1 MSNSGLSRQADLP
14 VRLPPR
20 LELARLPTP
29 LRQLQRFP
37 GVPAGTRLWIKHDEQ
52 TGTELSGN
60 KVRKL
65 EFTLAEALSQGCDTL
80 ITCGGTQSNHARA
93 TAVLGARL
101 GLSVHLILRGEKPGE
116 ADGNLLLD
124 YLTGATVHYLPQ
136 SEWDSHETLAREI
149 QQSLGSAGHKALFIP
164 TGASDEVGLWGY
176 VAACGELREDFRAA
190 SLRPDIIAVA
200 TGSGGTQS
208 GLIAGSALFELGA
221 GIRAFNVCDDAAW
234 FHDKVRGDLKRWQ
247 SRYADCLP
255 EGFDAM
261 ALPVTTVDGYVG
273 PGYGQAEPPVYDT
286 IAALARSEGIILD
299 PVYTGKAF
307 HGLLQELRHG
317 TLRGARDVVFI
328 HTGGLFG
335 LFPHRG
341 HFLFS

>member
-1 MSNSGLSRQADLP
+1 MSNSDLSRQADAF
-14 VRLPPR
+14 RLPPR

-29 LRQLQRFP
+29 LRQLRRFP
-37 GVPAGTRLWIKHDEQ
+37 GIPGGTRLWIKHDEQ

-65 EFTLAEALSQGCDTL
+65 EFTLAEALSRGCDTI
-80 ITCGGTQSNHARA
+80 ITCGGIQSNHARA

-101 GLSVHLILRGEKPGE
+101 GLSVHLILRGERP
-116 ADGNLLLD
+116 AVPDGNLLLD

-136 SEWDSHETLAREI
+136 SEWQSHIACAQDLRN
-149 QQSLGSAGHKALFIP
+149 SLESEGHRVLFIP
-164 TGASDEVGLWGY
+164 TGASDEIGLWGY
-176 VAACGELREDFRAA
+176 VAACQELREDFRAT
-190 SLRPDIIAVA
+190 SLQPDIIAVA

-208 GLIAGSALFELGA
+208 GLIAGNALFALGA

-234 FHDKVRGDLKRWQ
+234 FLDKVRGDLGRWQ
-247 SRYADCLP
+247 SRYADFLP
-255 EGFDAM
+255 ESFDAT

-273 PGYGQAEPPVYDT
+273 PGYGVAEPPVYET

-307 HGLLQELRHG
+307 HGLLEELRHG
-317 TLRGARDVVFI
+317 TLKGARDVVFI

-335 LFPHRG
+335 LFPHRE
-341 HFLFS
+341 HFTVS

>member
-1 MSNSGLSRQADLP
+1 MSNSDLSRQTDA
-14 VRLPPR
+14 VRLPER

-29 LRQLQRFP
+29 LRQLRRFA
-37 GVPAGTRLWIKHDEQ
+37 GIPAGTRLWIKHDEQ

-60 KVRKL
+60 KIRKL
-65 EFTLAEALSQGCDTL
+65 EFTLAEALAQGCDTI

-101 GLSVHLILRGEKPGE
+101 GLSVHLILRGEQPRE

-124 YLTGATVHYLPQ
+124 YLTGATVHFLPQ
-136 SEWDSHETLAREI
+136 AQWHRHEALAQEMRE
-149 QQSLGSAGHKALFIP
+149 SLESAGHRALFIP
-164 TGASDEVGLWGY
+164 TGASDEIGLWGY
-176 VAACGELREDFRAA
+176 VAACQELREDFRAA

-208 GLIAGSALFELGA
+208 GLIAGNALFGLGA

-234 FHDKVRGDLKRWQ
+234 FHHKVRSDLQRWQ
-247 SRYADCLP
+247 TRYADCLP
-255 EGFDAM
+255 AGFDAVGL
-261 ALPVTTVDGYVG
+261 AVTTLDGYVG
-273 PGYGQAEPPVYDT
+273 PGYGVAEPPVYDT

-307 HGLLQELRHG
+307 HGLLQELRYG
-317 TLRGARDVVFI
+317 TLQGARDVVFV

-341 HFLFS
+341 HFDFS